1 MEKIADKEILANVIQ
16 ALGMTKSKFAGSL
29 NYKSL
34 ATVYNV
40 LYGINSLSEEMTYK
54 ILDAF
59 PQVNASYLTKGEGEI
74 LHRNEK
80 GVAISPVDRK
90 ISETLAVYDRL
101 GRIEVAQKEIQ
112 EKLDKTISLQEQI
125 LKHLINQ

>member
-1 MEKIADKEILANVIQ
+1 MEKIADKDILANVIK

-40 LYGINSLSEEMTYK
+40 LYGINNLSEEMLFK
-54 ILDAF
+54 ITDAF
-59 PQVNASYLTKGEGEI
+59 PQVNVNYLSTGEGEI
-74 LHRNEK
+74 LNTDSK
-80 GVAISPVDRK
+80 GVAISPIDRK

-101 GRIEVAQKEIQ
+101 GRIEVSQKELH

-125 LKHLINQ
+125 LKFLINQ